1 MVDST
6 LQEDLDPLETR
17 EWQDALSA
25 VIAEEGEDR
34 AHFILET
41 LIDQARRSGTYIPYR
56 STTAYLNT
64 IPVAHEQRSPGDASL
79 EWRIRSFVRWNALAM
94 VMRANRESS
103 ELGGHIASFA
113 SAATLYDVGFNHF
126 WRGAEA
132 EHGADLVFGFNL
144 LEAIPGY
151 TVYPCR
157 YHREHRYP
165 EGNASPP
172 ERHTD

>member
-6 LQEDLDPLETR
+6 LQEDLDPQETR
-17 EWQDALSA
+17 EWQDALRA
-25 VIAEEGEDR
+25 VIAEEGEER

-79 EWRIRSFVRWNALAM
+79 EWKIRSFVRWNALAM

-113 SAATLYDVGFNHF
+113 SAATLYDVGFN
-126 WRGAEA
+126 
-132 EHGADLVFGFNL
+132 
-144 LEAIPGY
+144 
-151 TVYPCR
+151 
-157 YHREHRYP
+157 
-165 EGNASPP
+165 
-172 ERHTD
+172 RHKQT